1 MKKYFSILFTLLFFQ
16 AWSQEQKSTEYQKKI
31 FDEANEYLKKSE
43 YSSAAGAFQ
52 YVNELNPKNEIGK
65 TALRKSDSLRPIAR
79 QKLKE
84 SLIGKWK
91 LVETGSNW
99 GMEKTKDTLIE
110 KILII
115 NESKFHFYEK
125 NIKTKEMKLIKSEQ
139 MNFSKGINEN
149 FYSYEFVFSDN
160 KIWFFSV
167 NPKTDKLRQVNTG
180 EEKEIGRTE
189 IVCGNLELYYNRILD

>member
-1 MKKYFSILFTLLFFQ
+1 MKKNFSILFTLLFLQ
-16 AWSQEQKSTEYQKKI
+16 TWSQENKSLEYQKKT
-31 FDEANEYLKKSE
+31 FDEANEYLKKLE

-65 TALRKSDSLRPIAR
+65 IALKKSDSLRPIAR

-91 LVETGSNW
+91 LAETGSNW
-99 GMEKTKDTLIE
+99 GMEKTQDTLIE

-115 NESKFHFYEK
+115 DENKFHFYEK
-125 NIKTKEMKLIKSEQ
+125 NVKTKEIKLVKSEK

-160 KIWFFSV
+160 QIWYFSV
-167 NPKTDKLRQVNTG
+167 NPKTNKLRQVNTG
-180 EEKEIGRTE
+180 EDKEIGRSE
-189 IVCGNLELYYNRILD
+189 IVCGNLELYYTRILY